1 MLTREARTS
10 PSTTALGQ
18 EMCLYNLKEGSTA
31 RAVRPVAMIK
41 AGLHQCV
48 HVQGNS
54 LTKSYCA
61 CGVSRQGS

>member
-1 MLTREARTS
+1 MLTTS
-10 PSTTALGQ
+10 PLSTALSQ
-18 EMCLYNLKEGSTA
+18 EMCLYDLKEGSMD
-31 RAVRPVAMIK
+31 RMVRPVAMIK
-41 AGLHQCV
+41 AGLHKCV